1 MIASLKYKLVLA
13 VKNMPGPRI
22 PEKVV
27 VIESDDHGSIRMP
40 SQQVYRELQDAG
52 IPVTPSRYHRYDTLE
67 HEADLG
73 ALFEVLQSVKDH
85 TGRAAVYSPF
95 VNVANPDFDRIRNEK
110 FSAYYCEPFP
120 VTMEKYG
127 LDSGRIMSLWRQ
139 GMDSG
144 LFLPEYHGREHV
156 SFPLW
161 MRLLQRGN
169 PLLLKA
175 FDMGFVSV
183 SNIPGIPEVAQEFR
197 PAFYFNDPSAR
208 ALLLESIADG
218 VRMFRD
224 LFRELPSS
232 FMPTNSL
239 FPPDFESAVF
249 AAGIPFLNVGHSNPY
264 PDETGQIRQQRYTFR
279 QRYVPGRLN
288 YYIRNCAFEPN
299 DESYRSVASTL
310 QQVAAAFQWGK
321 AAIISTHRVNFAGG
335 ISERNRQEGLAELKK
350 LLKALVTRW
359 PEVRFMGSGEFLRTY
374 VMQVTT

>member
-1 MIASLKYKLVLA
+1 LIASLKYKLILA

-22 PEKVV
+22 PHKVV
-27 VIESDDHGSIRMP
+27 IIESDDHGSIRMP
-40 SQQVYRELQDAG
+40 SEQVHQELLAAG
-52 IPVTPSRYHRYDTLE
+52 VPVSPSRYHRFDTLE
-67 HEADLG
+67 NEADLG
-73 ALFEVLQSVKDH
+73 ALFDVLQSVKDH
-85 TGRAAVYSPF
+85 TGRAAVFSPF
-95 VNVANPDFDRIRNEK
+95 VNVANPDFDRIRKEK

-127 LDSGRIMSLWRQ
+127 LDSGRVMALWRE
-139 GMDSG
+139 GMSSG
-144 LFLPEYHGREHV
+144 LFQPEYHGREHI

-161 MRLLQRGN
+161 MSLLQQGNRLLLQ
-169 PLLLKA
+169 A
-175 FDMGFVSV
+175 FDKGFVSV
-183 SNIPGIPEVAQEFR
+183 SDIPGIPDVAQEFR
-197 PAFYFNDPSAR
+197 PAFYFDNPTVR
-208 ALLLESIADG
+208 PLLLASIADG
-218 VRMFRD
+218 VRMFRE
-224 LFRELPSS
+224 LFGYLPAS

-299 DESYRSVASTL
+299 DEGYRSVASTL
-310 QQVAAAFQWGK
+310 QQVASAFQWGK

-359 PEVRFMGSGEFLRTY
+359 PDVRFMGSGEFLRTY
-374 VMQVTT
+374 VMKVTT